1 MRQAH
6 GLSSAGNASVLRR
19 APNTSQSA
27 RSRRAIVRSKI
38 ALLAAEAAAKQ
49 RFGDGNVHRISLAF
63 EGSEPQGSAK
73 HLGMPGPSAY
83 IGTVWTQRGGPQTF
97 GILEPLTALFRLDRV
112 YWLSGKPDAMRV
124 ALGIAQ
130 WSRASRQVGMRN
142 WTDRSATARR
152 LVEIEQ
158 ELALAQL
165 PYQVLADARRLVMS
179 AVKAGLRGN
188 KGELKPD
195 LVSLDRSGARLT
207 VIGDRNSVKLN
218 ALQATIGIRY
228 PATPRHI

>member
-1 MRQAH
+1 
-6 GLSSAGNASVLRR
+6 
-19 APNTSQSA
+19 
-27 RSRRAIVRSKI
+27 
-38 ALLAAEAAAKQ
+38 
-49 RFGDGNVHRISLAF
+49 
-63 EGSEPQGSAK
+63 
-73 HLGMPGPSAY
+73 
-83 IGTVWTQRGGPQTF
+83 
-97 GILEPLTALFRLDRV
+97 
-112 YWLSGKPDAMRV
+112 
-124 ALGIAQ
+124 
-130 WSRASRQVGMRN
+130 MRN